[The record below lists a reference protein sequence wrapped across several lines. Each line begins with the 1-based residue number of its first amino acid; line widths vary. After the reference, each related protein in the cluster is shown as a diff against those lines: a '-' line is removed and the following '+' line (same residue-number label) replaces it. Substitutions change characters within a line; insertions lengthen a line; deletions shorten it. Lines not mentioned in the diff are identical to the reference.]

1 MTFNFV
7 ESTICDSNLIIFSER
22 SALEGAIFSDSA
34 VSKWK
39 IDFSRSPR
47 PIGLVMQGF
56 VRSHVGTMDH
66 VLDLVLLQ
74 SLFCNCPQ
82 GMLFRASARFTIWLI
97 PSLYH
102 TGCIFS
108 ADILQTDE
116 DYWPKGLGY
125 QRSHSSVT
133 DFAKATV
140 FESVRILIW
149 TKSCYDPYLHTYR
162 RHHTAICSLRQPQG
176 ASMKPRN
183 RILQSEYSRW

>member
-1 MTFNFV
+1 VFISSIREAVLEIIRFKVLVDQHRFWRYLTVRKFCGQNAFEAFGRNYATLIEKWLTLGNYMTFNFV
-7 ESTICDSNLIIFSER
+7 ESNICDSNLIIFSER

-47 PIGLVMQGF
+47 PIGLVMQEF

-97 PSLYH
+97 PSLNH

-108 ADILQTDE
+108 ADIL
-116 DYWPKGLGY
+116 
-125 QRSHSSVT
+125 
-133 DFAKATV
+133 
-140 FESVRILIW
+140 
-149 TKSCYDPYLHTYR
+149 
-162 RHHTAICSLRQPQG
+162 
-176 ASMKPRN
+176 
-183 RILQSEYSRW
+183 